1 MSEITSL
8 FSSLPLLGYAFIPIA
23 AYAAYGLL
31 LWMMGGHGREEA
43 RAVWLRSVIAAATV
57 AFALLASVWVGYAV
71 GVYVNAT
78 NAADAEVR
86 CLSHFKNATADL
98 NLVKYS
104 AVVDKALKCA
114 DSEFQSKFSALKEV
128 YINVFRASA
137 IAGAVPVVSS
147 WGMGVF
153 QAAMPMSGAASG
165 ALMALAVA
173 MAAAKVVYGFVLL
186 MGLGAF
192 LLATER
198 LSPLGA
204 LILAVGMVFPAALAG
219 AADAIKGIPFHS
231 GNFWEW
237 VLSILG
243 GLWRSLDWGA
253 LIDDTK
259 YAALITTYIATALSL
274 ASAAT
279 AAVTYALSRVAQ
291 HLSVE

>member
-1 MSEITSL
+1 MAEITSL
-8 FSSLPLLGYAFIPIA
+8 FSSFPLLGYAFIPIA

-57 AFALLASVWVGYAV
+57 TFALLASVWVGYAV

-86 CLSHFKNATADL
+86 CLAHFKNATADL
-98 NLVKYS
+98 NLYAYS
-104 AVVDKALKCA
+104 AAVDQALKCA

-173 MAAAKVVYGFVLL
+173 MAAVKVVYGFVLL

-231 GNFWEW
+231 KDFGQW

-253 LIDDTK
+253 LVDDTRN
-259 YAALITTYIATALSL
+259 AAAITAYIATALSL

-279 AAVTYALSRVAQ
+279 AAVSYALSRVAQ
-291 HLSVE
+291 HLSIE

>member
-1 MSEITSL
+1 MAEITTL
-8 FSSLPLLGYAFIPIA
+8 FSSFPLIGYAFIPIA
-23 AYAAYGLL
+23 AYAGYGLL

-57 AFALLASVWVGYAV
+57 TFALLASVWVGYAV
-71 GVYVNAT
+71 GLYMSVT
-78 NAADAEVR
+78 NAADAEVK
-86 CLSHFKNATADL
+86 CLSHFKNATDL

-104 AVVDKALKCA
+104 AAVDEALKCA
-114 DSEFQSKFSALKEV
+114 SKEFQSKFDALKEV

-147 WGMGVF
+147 WGMGIF

-173 MAAAKVVYGFVLL
+173 MAAVKVVYGFVLL

-192 LLATER
+192 HLATER

-219 AADAIKGIPFHS
+219 AADAIKEIPLHS
-231 GNFWEW
+231 SNPLEW
-237 VLSILG
+237 VASILG
-243 GLWRSLDWGA
+243 GLWRALDWGA

-291 HLSVE
+291 HLSIE